1 MIHMEFFFLDISSFL
16 IKPLIHDSYGVLF
29 LDISSFL
36 IKPLIHDLLIK
47 SLIKELIRNKSFI
60 EIKLST

>member
-1 MIHMEFFFLDISSFL
+1 MIHMEFF
-16 IKPLIHDSYGVLF
+16 F

-47 SLIKELIRNKSFI
+47 SLIKELIRDKSFL